1 MLPGRGVRAGLA
13 LIASLVASSAGAQI
27 APDPVLFRVF
37 LTDGRTLASYG
48 EWARLD
54 DRVVFSMPTRIMR
67 DLVDLHLVSIPAN
80 RVDWPKTDSY
90 ADSVRAAGYAA
101 SRGETDF
108 AKFSDDV
115 ARVLNEVA
123 VLPDPKAR
131 LATAERARQSL
142 ADWPRTHYGYRASE
156 VVEILGLL
164 DGLIAELRVAAGQTR
179 FDLALTAPMP
189 AAPTTALLPPPTNT
203 EVVEQLVT
211 ASTLVQTSA
220 ERVSLLQTVVALLDS
235 AVGLL
240 TTSWSEQIRKTA
252 LNGLKEEKKLDK
264 AYADLSERAIESA
277 VKAGEHGNPQK
288 LEEIRQRVRKD
299 DAKLGGRRPSDVAAL
314 LATLEAEV
322 DAARRWQLALDQY
335 ELRSPGFRVYRRSM
349 VGSFSTFKAATKSL
363 EEVRA
368 MVGPKPA
375 AITPIARRLA
385 RGNRTLYRVK
395 PPSELA
401 PAHALVRSAWELAET
416 ALRLR
421 LDAAQRNNIEGA
433 RQASSAAAGALMLY
447 AKARAELDEVMQ
459 KPARP

>member
-1 MLPGRGVRAGLA
+1 MRAGLA
-13 LIASLVASSAGAQI
+13 LMASLVVSSAGAQI
-27 APDPVLFRVF
+27 APDPVLYRVF

-54 DRVVFSMPTRIMR
+54 DRVVFSMPTRITR
-67 DLVDLHLVSIPAN
+67 DPADLHLVSIPAN
-80 RVDWPKTDSY
+80 RVDWPKTDAY
-90 ADSVRAAGYAA
+90 TNSVRAAGYAA
-101 SRGETDF
+101 SRGEADF

-123 VLPDPKAR
+123 VMPDAKAR

-142 ADWPRTHYGYRASE
+142 ADWPRTHYGYRDRE
-156 VVEILGLL
+156 VGEILGML

-189 AAPTTALLPPPTNT
+189 ADPAAPLLPPPTNT
-203 EVVEQLVT
+203 DVVDELVT

-220 ERVSLLQTVVALLDS
+220 ERVSLLQTVVALLES

-240 TTSWSEQIRKTA
+240 PQSWAERIRKSA
-252 LNGLKEEKKLDK
+252 RKGLKEEEKLDK
-264 AYADLSERAIESA
+264 AYADLSKRAIRSA
-277 VKAGEHGNPQK
+277 VKAGANGDTRK
-288 LEEIRQRVRKD
+288 LEEIREHVRKE
-299 DAKLGGRRPSDVAAL
+299 DAKLGGRRASDVTAL
-314 LATLEAEV
+314 LATLEVEV
-322 DAARRWQLALDQY
+322 DVARRWQLALDQY
-335 ELRSPGFRVYRRSM
+335 EMRAPGFRLYRRSM
-349 VGSFSTFKAATKSL
+349 IGSLSTFRAATKGL

-368 MVGPKPA
+368 MVGPKPK

-401 PAHALVRSAWELAET
+401 PAHALVRSAWELAES
-416 ALRLR
+416 AFRLR
-421 LDAAQRNNIEGA
+421 IDAALHNNIEGA